1 MRWLPA
7 EHRRALSLVAFEGLS
22 YAEAGRTRGCNEGTI
37 KSRIARARDKLHQAL
52 GSGAARPRHR
62 CLFPREDKLRSRV
75 HAVHYLYEIV
85 GKDGKS

>member
-1 MRWLPA
+1 MDAPCGGFRP
-7 EHRRALSLVAFEGLS
+7 S
-22 YAEAGRTRGCNEGTI
+22 T
-37 KSRIARARDKLHQAL
+37 
-52 GSGAARPRHR
+52 ARPRHR